1 MINYKEKYLKYK
13 KKYLETKKIIGG
25 ENSKIK
31 DYFNNV
37 KDYFYSKICD
47 NHNFC
52 ENITEYRVVY
62 NDVYFY
68 NNNNG
73 KMIKSNEI
81 ATLNDTWEG
90 SLVFIDNNIYVDLGM
105 NDYIPVFDKDTGDIL
120 VVTQNKKCLTL
131 KKDCAKKRSSKSIV
145 WNKMPEN
152 FFNMPPPPLK
162 NLINGGL

>member
-1 MINYKEKYLKYK
+1 MDYKKKYLKYK
-13 KKYLETKKIIGG
+13 KKYLQTKKITGG
-25 ENSKIK
+25 ENSKIN

-37 KDYFYSKICD
+37 KNYFYNKICD
-47 NHNFC
+47 NHKFC
-52 ENITEYRVVY
+52 ENIIGYRVVY

-81 ATLNDTWEG
+81 ATLNDTWDG
-90 SLVFIDNNIYVDLGM
+90 TLVFIDNNIYVDLGM

-120 VVTQNKKCLTL
+120 VVSHNKKCLPL
-131 KKDCAKKRSSKSIV
+131 GKNCGEKKSSTPIV

-152 FFNMPPPPLK
+152 FLNMPPPPLN
-162 NLINGGL
+162 NLIKGNL